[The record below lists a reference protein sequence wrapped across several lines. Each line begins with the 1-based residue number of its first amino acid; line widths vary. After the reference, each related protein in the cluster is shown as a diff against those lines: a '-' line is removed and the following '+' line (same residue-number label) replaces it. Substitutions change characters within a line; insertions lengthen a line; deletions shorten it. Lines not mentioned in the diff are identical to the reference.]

1 MSSVC
6 DVILYCMHAGEPGEK
21 GEPGIFMYSS
31 YELDK
36 DRIHTYTH
44 TCMHAYIQGSIEV
57 P

>member
-1 MSSVC
+1 
-6 DVILYCMHAGEPGEK
+6 MHAGEPGEK